1 MESTYSQQ
9 NQLENNKT
17 IAAGFYSEIINKN
30 NLDVIGDYLTDDF
43 THNGVKMGIDGQ
55 KAVVKMFLA
64 AFSGLVNTIEFSI
77 AEGDMVAVHETWT
90 GKHTGDFMG
99 VPASGKNITWTST
112 AILKIRGN
120 KISEAWD
127 ENDFLGLFQMIGRYP
142 EIK

>member
-1 MESTYSQQ
+1 MNS
-9 NQLENNKT
+9 QLEKNKT
-17 IAAGFYSEIINKN
+17 IVAGFYSQIINKK

-43 THNGVKMGIDGQ
+43 THNGVKMGVEGQ
-55 KAVVKMFLA
+55 KAVVKMFLE

-120 KISEAWD
+120 KIAEAWD
-127 ENDFLGLFQMIGRYP
+127 ENNFLGLFQIIGRYP